1 MAELEDRLKALLES
15 QPIDGE
21 LNIDTIARQLG
32 LDKRGKELLRQ
43 TWQNLDEINEKTDDL
58 KKAKK
63 EKGWSTKQWVVNHLW
78 KKMGDMKPEDK
89 AKVIDSIG
97 DQMGKNVQKE
107 VEQAEKE
114 A

>member
-1 MAELEDRLKALLES
+1 MAELDDKLKALLES
-15 QPIDGE
+15 QPIGGD
-21 LNIDTIARQLG
+21 LDIDAIANQLG
-32 LDKRGKELLRQ
+32 LDEKGKEVLKQ
-43 TWQNLDEINEKTDDL
+43 TWQNLDEINEKAEDL
-58 KKAKK
+58 KKSKK

-78 KKMGDMKPEDK
+78 NKMGDMKPEDK

-97 DQMGKNVQKE
+97 DQMGKNVQEE